1 MYGGNAMQ
9 IPIDFDVIHLDSGN
23 IIILILLLSLL
34 IFTRRVREIYSDIGL
49 GTRRAL
55 IAYSMTGIAMA
66 FAILMIMYEPLRF
79 MMTSTGAFFLGAVVI
94 AEVWILFPTSRA
106 KLGTITT
113 TFIVIGVVIDNLAG
127 EFFGYTLYFIIIGPS
142 ILLIASAY
150 LSVVLLRENPS
161 TFSASLLLVLILYML
176 TWVIATTGWTFA
188 HPQSYIL
195 QVLPLIVAATVF
207 SSIRK
212 PWRYTLATFILYFTI
227 TLGIPMVMASLRVGS
242 WSIFYYVV
250 IEMFAALCLIAP
262 LDYFL
267 EQADETGARM
277 PLYLGAVIT
286 FVALLVST
294 RSLSW
299 TLFMNQRLVWDQ
311 YLAWIN
317 VVLVSCAII
326 ALMLAAASTLYS
338 DWVRTLT
345 REAMIIFGVISAY
358 LTYPDIIIDPAIPL
372 SVNATNDLIW
382 ASIIVISIL
391 CTLMFIRLS
400 VRIARAGGVVAARRL
415 MMFIVSALMIAMISM
430 FSDSLPPE
438 PPAIPITAIAL
449 VSLAS
454 VITVFSSPPVTARLS
469 RTIKHLDELE
479 EYAVEEDGSI
489 KLEY

>member
-1 MYGGNAMQ
+1 MQ
-9 IPIDFDVIHLDSGN
+9 IPIDFDVIHLDAGN

-34 IFTRRVREIYSDIGL
+34 IFARRVREIYSDIGL

-79 MMTSTGAFFLGAVVI
+79 MMTSTGAFFLGAIVI
-94 AEVWILFPTSRA
+94 AEIWILFASTRA

-113 TFIVIGVVIDNLAG
+113 AFIVIGVVVDNLVG
-127 EFFGYTLYFIIIGPS
+127 EFFGYTLYFIIIGLS
-142 ILLIASAY
+142 ILLVASIY
-150 LSVVLLRENPS
+150 LSAVLFRENPS
-161 TFSASLLLVLILYML
+161 TFSASLFLILILYIL

-188 HPQSYIL
+188 HPQYYIL

-227 TLGIPMVMASLRVGS
+227 TLGVPLLIASFRVGS
-242 WSIFYYVV
+242 WPVFYYAVV
-250 IEMFAALCLIAP
+250 EIFAALCLIAP

-267 EQADETGARM
+267 EQADQTGARM
-277 PLYLGAVIT
+277 PLFLGAVIT

-299 TLFMNQRLVWDQ
+299 TLYLNQRFVWNQ
-311 YLAWIN
+311 YLTWVN
-317 VVLVSCAII
+317 VVLGSCAII
-326 ALMLAAASTLYS
+326 AFMLAAASTLYG
-338 DWVRTLT
+338 DWVQTLT
-345 REAMIIFGVISAY
+345 REAMVIFGVIAAY

-372 SVNATNDLIW
+372 TVNATNALIW
-382 ASIIVISIL
+382 ASIVVVSIL
-391 CTLMFIRLS
+391 GTLMFIRLS
-400 VRIARAGGVVAARRL
+400 MRIARAGGVAAARRL
-415 MMFIVSALMIAMISM
+415 MMFIVSALMIAMITM

-438 PPAIPITAIAL
+438 PPAIPIVAIAL

-469 RTIKHLDELE
+469 RTVKHLDELS
-479 EYAVEEDGSI
+479 EYGLEEDGSI
-489 KLEY
+489 KLEQ